1 MAGSYFLILI
11 LSLFTFSKNGLPE
24 RFPSIF
30 FQKYSFEDYVDK
42 VKFNSSGEKG
52 EIILIGDSHADTL
65 SHELN
70 IAAKKNNY
78 SLKRFHTHM
87 LLPEMHEYDLIMKS
101 IDKNFYKKNKNIINY
116 LNQSKGST
124 VVIYNYYSLRILEKD
139 ANNKQ
144 YRKIL
149 VGEPSFNNKNTNF
162 EDRFNR
168 IKNTYIKTIKNISK
182 NHNVIIIDPSPEF
195 KVSVPMALIKK
206 IIFTDRKFIPIVT
219 SDYDHF
225 LKKESQYLKC

>member
-1 MAGSYFLILI
+1 MGYLRDFLQY
-11 LSLFTFSKNGLPE
+11 FSK
-24 RFPSIF
+24 IF
-30 FQKYSFEDYVDK
+30 FEDYVDK

-70 IAAKKNNY
+70 IGEKNNY

-149 VGEPSFNNKNTNF
+149 VGEPSFNNKIQILRT
-162 EDRFNR
+162 
-168 IKNTYIKTIKNISK
+168 
-182 NHNVIIIDPSPEF
+182 V
-195 KVSVPMALIKK
+195 LI
-206 IIFTDRKFIPIVT
+206 
-219 SDYDHF
+219 
-225 LKKESQYLKC
+225 E

>member
-1 MAGSYFLILI
+1 M
-11 LSLFTFSKNGLPE
+11 
-24 RFPSIF
+24 
-30 FQKYSFEDYVDK
+30 
-42 VKFNSSGEKG
+42 
-52 EIILIGDSHADTL
+52 IGDSHADTL

-144 YRKIL
+144 YRKRL
-149 VGEPSFNNKNTNF
+149 VGEPF
-162 EDRFNR
+162 
-168 IKNTYIKTIKNISK
+168 
-182 NHNVIIIDPSPEF
+182 
-195 KVSVPMALIKK
+195 
-206 IIFTDRKFIPIVT
+206 
-219 SDYDHF
+219 
-225 LKKESQYLKC
+225 Q